1 MLKYLSKF
9 LYILPAKKIS
19 LILLLFSFLL
29 VSVLEVFG
37 IGLIGPF
44 IALANNPDIIN
55 QNSWLNWAY
64 EQSGFKLT
72 SQFIGLV
79 GLLVVAIFCIKSFI
93 SWKVQVYVF
102 VFSYRQQGLLMRKL
116 MHNYLSAPYSFH
128 LKKNSAHFIQSVVT
142 DTQTFANSVLS
153 TLLTTVANF
162 VVMLSLVVLLC
173 LTNLTLIVVVLG
185 MALPLFILFNRFK
198 DKLVQWGVEAGQANE
213 AMVRIINHG
222 LGGIKETQLIGCGP
236 YFEKQLAEQAQRYA
250 TASGGFYAFKLSPRI
265 IVETLLVISLVGFI
279 SVYLIFNSNTQS
291 LTSVL
296 GIFALASIRLIP
308 AMSNFMGGMSVLRNS
323 SYVLDKL
330 YADLKELKNLEMEQV
345 PQSGT
350 HLNSG
355 EHLGYKSPVN
365 QIANFKSKIALDA
378 VTYHYPN
385 ASENALNEISLTLQK
400 GQSIAFIGK
409 SGAGK
414 TTLVDVI
421 LGLLIPDSGDI
432 KVDGNSVYEDI
443 RSWQNL
449 IGYIPQ
455 SIFLIDDTIER
466 NIAFGVPD
474 HLIDHQRLNK
484 AIQAAQLMDLV
495 ERLPKGIQT
504 MVGDRGVL
512 LSGGQRQRIGIARAL
527 YHEREI
533 LVLDEATAALD
544 NETESLVTEAMKSL
558 SGTKTMIIIA
568 HRLTTVEH
576 CDCIYLMEK
585 GRIVKSGTYEEVVLG
600 EHLLSGYEQSKN

>member
-1 MLKYLSKF
+1 MFRYLAKF
-9 LYILPAKKIS
+9 LYILPAQKID
-19 LILLLFSFLL
+19 LIFLLSAFLL
-29 VSVLEVFG
+29 VSILEVFG

-44 IALANNPDIIN
+44 IALANNPDIIH
-55 QNSWLNWAY
+55 QNSWLKVAY
-64 EQSGFKLT
+64 EQSGLRLS

-79 GLLVVAIFCIKSFI
+79 GLLLVAIFCIKSFI

-102 VFSYRQQGLLMRKL
+102 VFSYRQQGLLTRKL
-116 MHNYLSAPYSFH
+116 MHAYLSAPYTFH
-128 LKKNSAHFIQSVVT
+128 LTKNSAHFIQSVVS

-153 TLLTTVANF
+153 TVLTTVSNL
-162 VVMLSLVVLLC
+162 VVMVSLIMLLC
-173 LTNLTLIVVVLG
+173 LTNLTLIAIVLG
-185 MALPLFILFNRFK
+185 MALPLFFLFNRFK
-198 DKLVQWGVEAGQANE
+198 DKLVQWGTEAGQASE
-213 AMVRIINHG
+213 SMVRIINHG

-250 TASGGFYAFKLSPRI
+250 TVSGEFYAFRLSPRI
-265 IVETLLVISLVGFI
+265 IVETFLVISLVGFI
-279 SVYLIFNSNTQS
+279 SVYLIFNSNAQS
-291 LTSVL
+291 LISVL

-308 AMSNFMGGMSVLRNS
+308 AMSNFVGGMSVLRNS
-323 SYVLDKL
+323 NYVIDKL
-330 YADLKELKNLEMEQV
+330 YADLKELKNLKGEQV
-345 PQSGT
+345 PKSAT

-355 EHLGYKSPVN
+355 EQVDYNFPDN
-365 QIANFKSKIALDA
+365 QITNQISFKSKIAVDA
-378 VTYHYPN
+378 VTYRYPN
-385 ASENALNEISLTLQK
+385 ASENALNEVSFTLQK

-421 LGLLIPDSGDI
+421 LGLLIPDKGDI
-432 KVDGNSVYEDI
+432 KVDGNSVYKNT

-474 HLIDHQRLNK
+474 HLIDHQILNK
-484 AIQAAQLMDLV
+484 AIQAAQLVDLV

-576 CDCIYLMEK
+576 CDCIYLMDK
-585 GRIVKSGTYEEVVLG
+585 GQIIQSGSYREVVLKDS
-600 EHLLSGYEQSKN
+600 LL